1 MASQLVQCMVSA
13 TMHCTSQPQFDII
26 IIIMAMFVHSRMI
39 QNLRSK
45 FLLLVLLINY
55 CKMHDTITNSLIP
68 NPTSLYY
75 IYVYLIRAQKY
86 LSKLCTCIQSRSQ
99 QIFIV
104 IHRKELQFSFLIET
118 YLRLGK
124 GIEKALIALRCV

>member
-1 MASQLVQCMVSA
+1 
-13 TMHCTSQPQFDII
+13 
-26 IIIMAMFVHSRMI
+26 MFVHSRMI

-75 IYVYLIRAQKY
+75 IYVYLIRA
-86 LSKLCTCIQSRSQ
+86 
-99 QIFIV
+99 
-104 IHRKELQFSFLIET
+104 
-118 YLRLGK
+118 
-124 GIEKALIALRCV
+124 